1 MDRDQHPLAVEWRS
15 RAEKLRG
22 WGALDAARFWTL
34 AADKLD
40 AWHQKH
46 ELEALSL
53 AAAADASGYSA
64 SWLSKLISD
73 GVIDNA
79 GRPHSPMIRR
89 CDLPRKLKPVSRRP
103 DGGPDLAGPVLA
115 KQGIILDPEF

>member
-1 MDRDQHPLAVEWRS
+1 VKDSHLLSIEWRS

-34 AADKLD
+34 AADELD

-53 AAAADASGYSA
+53 TAAADVSGYSA
-64 SWLSKLISD
+64 SWLSKLVSD
-73 GVIDNA
+73 GRLENV
-79 GRPHSPMIRR
+79 GRPFAPMVRR
-89 CDLPRKLKPVSRRP
+89 GDLPRKLKPLSRRP
-103 DGGPDLAGPVLA
+103 GGGPDLVGPVLA
-115 KQGIILDPEF
+115 KQGIILDPES